1 MADTVQTSPTSPIEA
16 ARAAFSRHAWREAF
30 DRFIEADRAGS
41 LAPPDLTHYAETA
54 WWLGRPEDALRLK
67 ERAYAGFVDAGD
79 KRSASRV
86 AVELADEN
94 ANARSMTVA
103 AAWLE
108 RAGRLLEGDGE
119 SGAYAHYLLRRGRQ
133 SAAGGDNETALAQAR
148 EGLAVAE
155 RTGDRDAQALAL
167 ILSGKIL
174 LATGNAR
181 EGMRLVDEATMAAV
195 SGELGLVPT
204 GIVYCS
210 TISACRDVAD
220 FRRASDWTDAAHR
233 WCERQSVSGFPGVC
247 RVHRAEIIALRGGLA
262 RAEQEARLA
271 CDELVRWQIQPVVAE
286 GFYEI
291 GSIRLRMGDLPA
303 AAEAFRQA
311 HETGHS
317 GEPGLSLIRLAEGK
331 AEAANAALKQE
342 YERDQ
347 SRPGRARLLPS
358 LVEAAIAAGDVE
370 TARSAAAELAEIAA
384 SFDTVAMHAASD
396 HARGSLLLASGDAA
410 GARRELQR
418 ALMRWQELDAPYEAA
433 RTRILLGRACRLA
446 GDEDGAR
453 LEFGAAK
460 ATLERIGARRDAR
473 IAAEELRGAEAPAPE
488 EPRVTRTF
496 LFTDIVN
503 STRLVGVIGDD
514 AWKDLMRW
522 HDDALRSVVAEHR
535 GEEIRHQGDGL
546 VVSFD
551 EPRRALEC
559 AIAIQRRLADHRRA
573 HGFAPAVRIGL
584 HQTEATQ
591 RGLDYAG
598 VGVHL
603 AARVGA
609 LAGESEILL
618 TRSTFDAA
626 NAPGAPLGSR
636 TVELKGI
643 AEPVEVVSVEWR

>member
-1 MADTVQTSPTSPIEA
+1 
-16 ARAAFSRHAWREAF
+16 
-30 DRFIEADRAGS
+30 
-41 LAPPDLTHYAETA
+41 
-54 WWLGRPEDALRLK
+54 
-67 ERAYAGFVDAGD
+67 
-79 KRSASRV
+79 
-86 AVELADEN
+86 
-94 ANARSMTVA
+94 
-103 AAWLE
+103 
-108 RAGRLLEGDGE
+108 
-119 SGAYAHYLLRRGRQ
+119 
-133 SAAGGDNETALAQAR
+133 
-148 EGLAVAE
+148 
-155 RTGDRDAQALAL
+155 
-167 ILSGKIL
+167 
-174 LATGNAR
+174 
-181 EGMRLVDEATMAAV
+181 
-195 SGELGLVPT
+195 
-204 GIVYCS
+204 
-210 TISACRDVAD
+210 
-220 FRRASDWTDAAHR
+220 
-233 WCERQSVSGFPGVC
+233 VSGFPGVC

-473 IAAEELRGAEAPAPE
+473 IAADELRGAEAPAPE